1 MRIACLVVASLLAGC
16 QPSPSAPAANPAGAT
31 SPAVTAPSRPAPAV
45 ADPAGDVA
53 PAAAT
58 TPDASSGSITGTLSY
73 PSEYLPPMQVCA
85 FELADATPYCM
96 RTSKDQAQYRLDG
109 VPPGDYLVL
118 AFPQEADALPGG
130 YTGCVRN
137 LNADCRDHDLQ
148 PIIVAAG
155 QTTPDVDPAD
165 YYAEAADWPQEPA
178 P

>member
-1 MRIACLVVASLLAGC
+1 MRLACLAIAGLLAGC
-16 QPSPSAPAANPAGAT
+16 QPTPVAPAPASEAATATPPSAVATPVIEPAPAATAT
-31 SPAVTAPSRPAPAV
+31 
-45 ADPAGDVA
+45 GG
-53 PAAAT
+53 
-58 TPDASSGSITGTLSY
+58 SGSISGTLSY
-73 PSEYLPPMQVCA
+73 PSEYLPPMRVCA
-85 FELADATPYCM
+85 FELAEGAPYCV
-96 RTSKDQAQYRLDG
+96 RTGKNQAQYRLDG

-137 LNADCRDHDLQ
+137 LSADCRDHDLQ

-155 QTTPDVDPAD
+155 QTTPDIDPAD

>member
-1 MRIACLVVASLLAGC
+1 MRLACLAIASLLAGC
-16 QPSPSAPAANPAGAT
+16 QPSAVAPPPAAPSASTT
-31 SPAVTAPSRPAPAV
+31 S
-45 ADPAGDVA
+45 

-58 TPDASSGSITGTLSY
+58 SAPGNASPPAAGTGRITGSLSY
-73 PSEYLPPMQVCA
+73 PSEYLPPMRVCA
-85 FELADATPYCM
+85 FELAEATPYCV
-96 RTSKDQAQYRLDG
+96 RTGKDQAQYRLDG

-137 LNADCRDHDLQ
+137 LDADCRNHDLQ

-155 QTTPDVDPAD
+155 QTTPDIDPAD
-165 YYAEAADWPQEPA
+165 YYADAADWPQEPM